1 MDPHSGDDL
10 IVNLFAA
17 VQSALGKESV
27 QQCSSSALAAAVTT
41 DPPYLYQAVTST
53 ISKHIEKTSP
63 ATGAPDDDG
72 AAMRIDVR
80 GGGKAVPEA
89 GRSLTSAF
97 DLGLCEADQA
107 SLQAVLA
114 KGQAAGERGG
124 GQLEGDE
131 RATQRVVEENAN
143 KALQSLRERRR
154 RAALARET
162 ALSRMASRSAAFA
175 HSAKCRLAQA
185 RAQGLVKS
193 RRLLLQGADATRRLQ
208 ELLHECIGEYEK
220 ARLRE
225 ARIRKLSAEACDS
238 VLHGKIL
245 DLRWSRFCSRLE
257 DDALGLV
264 KAYDMGNPAAPAQS
278 SSSHGRRASVASSLA
293 ANAAAAQSVGVLLGP
308 LLARCGLSDSR
319 ILRVVSLCP
328 CSGSVPDDGDD
339 IASSSGSG
347 GADNDLRLTGLE
359 HRANLGKG
367 LFGRGR
373 RGRRRQACTGGV
385 EQALL
390 RNGGASAVSLV
401 AENSRLGV
409 ADAFRQAVLCGN
421 PALVTALSRS
431 DDAAPVLR
439 RRSGGGSASTGIL
452 ARPRGATGS
461 RRSTA
466 LDIGHSQRERSGGN
480 VSSRIGPDTAK
491 SGVGHNRVE
500 AEGSA
505 DRVPRGGWRRENA
518 TDADGRKEAAAMV
531 FARSVSGM
539 LAEAYLGGAKARPGE
554 EKVGLCAERTE
565 KDAKEVAAAGPG
577 GGGAWKG
584 HAWGSLADAPPAGAK
599 AVPSLVVSEIAD
611 AHRRRPRLNSNNDA
625 GEDRRLSEALDAIPD
640 VLVAEVGAA
649 GPKRAAKWK
658 QAAESS
664 PTGSRS
670 GSVVSSDA
678 RESHG
683 RRRQPAQESGNWRGG
698 ARAPATP
705 ANAPLHFAPA
715 GVLHLL
721 GTTECREFV
730 EALPPATRARV
741 LALHEGFPDE
751 TPPVGRLYVP
761 LASPTSRESLSMT
774 WGGATAR
781 GRRRAARGLWEADD
795 NSGKEQV
802 STHREEGG
810 QTRPMPVAVEI
821 GANEAVSDRPRYA
834 SNTASGATP
843 ALLGALVHT
852 LPTQAVR
859 ELLQVYLVTTR
870 AVGAVS
876 VGGVAAGEGA
886 RVRRRT
892 SGLLMLPPPLPPPP
906 PPHFLARD
914 CATPASRIDGVD
926 NDKKD
931 GNVNGNRRKSN
942 SGPSRWRAVPDGG
955 ASVER
960 RPEDLSEKGGG
971 GDGMEEGRGWL
982 CVAAMPPS
990 AVDVLPDAPSSG
1002 DRAVDGPPVPPI
1014 GRTEGS
1020 AVGLPGK
1027 EKERQTSFR
1036 YDCPDDFIGGA
1047 DAGNALKIE
1056 DSVGGRKPQTS
1067 AGMTIE
1073 GGREMSSRSRT
1084 TGDMAIFSSLQ
1095 APYHHAYVAVLA
1107 PPSPAVDNSTGDGNV
1122 TDVGSGN
1129 ITSNGNGNSN
1139 INGHITGNGNS
1150 TGNGARVV
1158 AASNIIDP
1166 ISSASA
1172 LILQVDRSVPES
1184 PRCDASENDVYGDG
1198 EAPATTSGSGGYD
1211 EVVVMG
1217 KRGKEGA
1224 REVPPRV
1231 CGWRACLADAAAGSL
1246 CLTHEQVRHFL
1257 DGKAA
1262 KAGCVSD
1269 SFRFLPPGSGP
1280 KRRSSVR
1287 KRRATAGTSTSSW
1300 PSSSAATAGAS
1311 VNSTAGSGSGGGGG
1325 GEEELVALRSMSPL
1339 LSELLNGKLGTTI
1352 AMFCQRAAVEAKTW
1366 RLGERR
1372 ASDRA
1377 GDELNGGGKVH
1388 RAVERHGSGRAPIK
1402 KPDWARWA
1410 NQEEAEA
1417 ADRKVAAD
1425 IHWAEQVCVHTVP
1438 KAGILTRFAG

>member
-1 MDPHSGDDL
+1 
-10 IVNLFAA
+10 
-17 VQSALGKESV
+17 
-27 QQCSSSALAAAVTT
+27 
-41 DPPYLYQAVTST
+41 
-53 ISKHIEKTSP
+53 
-63 ATGAPDDDG
+63 
-72 AAMRIDVR
+72 
-80 GGGKAVPEA
+80 
-89 GRSLTSAF
+89 
-97 DLGLCEADQA
+97 
-107 SLQAVLA
+107 
-114 KGQAAGERGG
+114 
-124 GQLEGDE
+124 
-131 RATQRVVEENAN
+131 
-143 KALQSLRERRR
+143 
-154 RAALARET
+154 
-162 ALSRMASRSAAFA
+162 
-175 HSAKCRLAQA
+175 
-185 RAQGLVKS
+185 
-193 RRLLLQGADATRRLQ
+193 
-208 ELLHECIGEYEK
+208 
-220 ARLRE
+220 
-225 ARIRKLSAEACDS
+225 
-238 VLHGKIL
+238 
-245 DLRWSRFCSRLE
+245 
-257 DDALGLV
+257 
-264 KAYDMGNPAAPAQS
+264 MGNPAAPAQS

-466 LDIGHSQRERSGGN
+466 LDIGHSVIEKGGRKGDRGSSNGSRSEGEGEEPFPYLLSMGSDDGDYDNDGSERCTVVGSTCGLLLSSSHLLWTLQPPFGTTDEARLLTAGRGETDCGSSGDDGGGGRDHRSCGDISGSDANSNALRRDGDVEAGPAMGCMSAWDGPGGQAGVESIAARGGSRRQRIALDVAWLDATPVGSRVYYCLEEAEWEAARRQHSVWRRPSRCKAQRRKSRRYPIGSDYPEDNATDEQRERSGGN
-480 VSSRIGPDTAK
+480 VSSRFGPDTAK

-664 PTGSRS
+664 PTGSRP

-774 WGGATAR
+774 WGGATSR

-821 GANEAVSDRPRYA
+821 GATEAVSDRPRYA

-876 VGGVAAGEGA
+876 VGGVAAGEGV

-942 SGPSRWRAVPDGG
+942 SGPSGWRAVPDGG

-971 GDGMEEGRGWL
+971 GDGMEGGRGWL

-1056 DSVGGRKPQTS
+1056 ASVGGRKPQTS

-1231 CGWRACLADAAAGSL
+1231 CGWRACLADAAAG
-1246 CLTHEQVRHFL
+1246 
-1257 DGKAA
+1257 
-1262 KAGCVSD
+1262 
-1269 SFRFLPPGSGP
+1269 
-1280 KRRSSVR
+1280 
-1287 KRRATAGTSTSSW
+1287 
-1300 PSSSAATAGAS
+1300 
-1311 VNSTAGSGSGGGGG
+1311 
-1325 GEEELVALRSMSPL
+1325 
-1339 LSELLNGKLGTTI
+1339 
-1352 AMFCQRAAVEAKTW
+1352 
-1366 RLGERR
+1366 
-1372 ASDRA
+1372 
-1377 GDELNGGGKVH
+1377 
-1388 RAVERHGSGRAPIK
+1388 
-1402 KPDWARWA
+1402 
-1410 NQEEAEA
+1410 
-1417 ADRKVAAD
+1417 
-1425 IHWAEQVCVHTVP
+1425 
-1438 KAGILTRFAG
+1438 